1 MHIDIGTLV
10 DCAGTAH
17 WRQKKAIEFPDDA
30 RNLEAARELDR
41 QAFEIAALEGSE
53 LHVRHDKFI
62 EDEDGVLNAMP
73 VIREILREVG
83 FSRWNNTGEELLQAI
98 VDACSD

>member
-1 MHIDIGTLV
+1 
-10 DCAGTAH
+10 
-17 WRQKKAIEFPDDA
+17 
-30 RNLEAARELDR
+30 
-41 QAFEIAALEGSE
+41 
-53 LHVRHDKFI
+53 VRHDKFI

-83 FSRWNNTGEELLQAI
+83 FSRWYNTGEELLQAI